1 MNPSPSLR
9 RGFGARRQEEENMAK
24 YTLPD
29 LPYDY
34 AALEPHISGKI
45 MQLHHDKHH
54 QAYVTGANTALEQL
68 AEARETGNLANV
80 NKLEKDLAFNLGGH
94 VNHSIFWT
102 NLSPDGGGQPEG
114 ELAAAIDEFF
124 GGFDKFQ
131 AHFTAAATGIQGSG
145 WAVLSWDP
153 IGEQL
158 IIQQLF
164 DQQSNTAQGTIPVF
178 QLDMWEHAFYLDYL
192 NVKADYVKAVWNI
205 ANWSNVQDRLA
216 AAREKTSGLLVLS

>member
-1 MNPSPSLR
+1 
-9 RGFGARRQEEENMAK
+9 MAK

-54 QAYVTGANTALEQL
+54 QAYVTGANTAIEQL
-68 AEARETGNLANV
+68 AEARESGNLANI

-102 NLSPDGGGQPEG
+102 NLSPEGGGQPEG
-114 ELAAAIDEFF
+114 ELKAAIDEFF

-205 ANWSNVQDRLA
+205 AN
-216 AAREKTSGLLVLS
+216 